1 MKKTQNNLILL
12 NCIFVA
18 GLIISNITAAKIV
31 TFWGLIAPA
40 AVVVYPLTF
49 LMTDIIGEIWGKK
62 EANRTVR
69 NGLICQLIS
78 LALIGAAIIL
88 PVAPFADN
96 QAAFTAIL
104 GNTFRMVFA
113 SLIAYMAAQSWDVF
127 MFHFLKN
134 KTEGKHKWLRNNA
147 STMSS
152 QAIDT
157 LIFITIG
164 FYGVVPNIW
173 AMVASQYI
181 IKFVL
186 ALLDTPF
193 FYLLTRGKE
202 KQERDIKGGNIY
214 KGGN

>member
-1 MKKTQNNLILL
+1 MRKTEKNLIFL
-12 NCIFVA
+12 NCIFVI
-18 GLIISNITAAKIV
+18 GLVISNIVAAKV
-31 TFWGLIAPA
+31 VSFWGLIAPA

-49 LMTDIIGEIWGKK
+49 LMTDVIGEIWGKA

-78 LALIGAAIIL
+78 LVLIGAAIAL

-113 SLIAYMAAQSWDVF
+113 SLMAYIAAQSWDVF
-127 MFHFLKN
+127 LFHALKN
-134 KTEGKHKWLRNNA
+134 KTGNKHKWLRNNA

-152 QAIDT
+152 QIIDT

-173 AMVASQYI
+173 AMAASQYV

-193 FYLLTRGKE
+193 FYLLT
-202 KQERDIKGGNIY
+202 KGHKADNTQTY
-214 KGGN
+214 

>member
-1 MKKTQNNLILL
+1 MKKTEKNLILL
-12 NCIFVA
+12 NCIFVI
-18 GLIISNITAAKIV
+18 GLVISNIVAAKVV
-31 TFWGLIAPA
+31 TFWGFVAPA

-49 LMTDIIGEIWGKK
+49 LMTDIIGEIWGKA

-69 NGLICQLIS
+69 NGLLCQLIS
-78 LALIGAAIIL
+78 LVLIGAAIAL

-113 SLIAYMAAQSWDVF
+113 SLMAYIAAQSWDVF
-127 MFHFLKN
+127 IFHLLKD
-134 KTEGKHKWLRNNA
+134 KTGEKYKWLRNNA

-152 QAIDT
+152 QIIDT

-173 AMVASQYI
+173 AMVVSQYV
-181 IKFVL
+181 IKFAL
-186 ALLDTPF
+186 SLLDTPF
-193 FYLLTRGKE
+193 FYLLTRQGKTH
-202 KQERDIKGGNIY
+202 
-214 KGGN
+214 

>member
-1 MKKTQNNLILL
+1 MQKTQKNLILL
-12 NCIFVA
+12 NCIFVI
-18 GLIISNITAAKIV
+18 GLVISNIVAAKVV

-49 LMTDIIGEIWGKK
+49 LMTDVIGEIWGKK
-62 EANRTVR
+62 EVNRTVR

-78 LALIGAAIIL
+78 LLLIGAAILL

-113 SLIAYMAAQSWDVF
+113 SLVAYIAAQSWDVF
-127 MFHFLKN
+127 LFHALKN
-134 KTEGKHKWLRNNA
+134 KTGEKHKWIRNNA

-152 QAIDT
+152 QIIDT

-173 AMVASQYI
+173 GMVASQYI
-181 IKFVL
+181 IKLVL
-186 ALLDTPF
+186 SLLDTPF
-193 FYLLTRGKE
+193 FYLLTMNKR
-202 KQERDIKGGNIY
+202 ERE
-214 KGGN
+214 